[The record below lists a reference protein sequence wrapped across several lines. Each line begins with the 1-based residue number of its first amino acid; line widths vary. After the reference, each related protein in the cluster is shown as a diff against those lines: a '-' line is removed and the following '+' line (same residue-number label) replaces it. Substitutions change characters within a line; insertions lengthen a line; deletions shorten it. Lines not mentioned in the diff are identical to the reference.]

1 MANKILTEKQR
12 LFIDHLPEEILSAFY
27 LTGGTALSAFFM
39 EHRVSED
46 LDLFTDTEEQMP
58 PVEFLTALMNNL
70 PGSEAIRYQRLFD
83 RRIFSVAFE
92 DRDTL
97 KVEFT
102 TYPFR
107 SIEDRKKFGKL
118 TVDSLLNMMTGKLLA
133 MTDRFDPKDFVDFYV
148 AVDRYALI
156 VPDLIRQTGERF
168 GLRGLEFVI
177 PERFV
182 MVKRMGPGDLP
193 VMLSDLDL
201 DRLKTYFIEQSA
213 ALVRARIVR

>member
-1 MANKILTEKQR
+1 
-12 LFIDHLPEEILSAFY
+12 
-27 LTGGTALSAFFM
+27 
-39 EHRVSED
+39 
-46 LDLFTDTEEQMP
+46 
-58 PVEFLTALMNNL
+58 
-70 PGSEAIRYQRLFD
+70 
-83 RRIFSVAFE
+83 
-92 DRDTL
+92 
-97 KVEFT
+97 
-102 TYPFR
+102 
-107 SIEDRKKFGKL
+107 
-118 TVDSLLNMMTGKLLA
+118 